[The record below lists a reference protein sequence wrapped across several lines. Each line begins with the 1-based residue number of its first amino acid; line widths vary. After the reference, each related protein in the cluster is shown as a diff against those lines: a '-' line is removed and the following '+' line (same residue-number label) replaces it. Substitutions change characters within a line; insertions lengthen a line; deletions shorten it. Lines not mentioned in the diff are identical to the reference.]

1 MSTTS
6 PPVLPNLVYLGA
18 APNFQEEI
26 YEVLGPLALF
36 EGFTPEEHSTLCDY
50 MECYAADQGVTIFS
64 EGEVG
69 DFLMLVLTGSVNV
82 IKHDK
87 DSGEKVVSEVGPG
100 GFLGEMSLV
109 DGQPR
114 FASCVATLPT
124 DVAIL
129 HRRDLAGM
137 VSGHPQVG
145 IKVLLLLLQ
154 LVTRRLRDAT
164 IRMLPT
170 IESNWI

>member
-1 MSTTS
+1 MPTT
-6 PPVLPNLVYLGA
+6 PAPVLPNLAYLGA
-18 APNFQEEI
+18 ASNYLEEI

-36 EGFTPEEHSTLCDY
+36 EGFTPEEHSILCDY
-50 MECYAADQGVTIFS
+50 MECYAAASDTTIFQ
-64 EGEVG
+64 EGESG
-69 DFLMLVLTGSVNV
+69 DFMLLVLTGSVNV
-82 IKHDK
+82 IKRDK
-87 DSGEKVVSEVGPG
+87 DSGEKVVSKVGPG

-114 FASCVATLPT
+114 FASCVSTCPT
-124 DVAIL
+124 DVAVL

-137 VSGHPQVG
+137 VSGHPQIG

-164 IRMLPT
+164 TRMLPT
-170 IESNWI
+170 IESNLI